1 VRASSLR
8 IGTTSIVSEHNTLR
22 AQTRH
27 RRIIDRLIRGAL
39 YGVLAAA
46 APLSPADAP
55 VYGYRVVREYPHDP
69 SAFTQGLVY
78 VDGHLYESTGLE
90 GASSLR
96 QVDLE
101 TGKVIRR
108 RALRPDEFGEG
119 LTDWGGRLLQLTW
132 TGMRGFIYER
142 ASLAV
147 SGTFR
152 YAGEGWGLTHDGR
165 RLILS
170 DGTAV
175 LRFLDPETFREIG
188 RLPVQDEGRAVPRL
202 NELEY
207 VRGEIYANVWQ
218 SDRVARVSP
227 ETGAVLGWIDLTGLL
242 SAADLRHPVDVLNG
256 IAYDP
261 GRERLFV
268 TGKWWPKLFEI
279 IVGPAEGP
287 AASSPDRPG
296 TAGAPSQDVDF

>member
-1 VRASSLR
+1 LEHIDLR
-8 IGTTSIVSEHNTLR
+8 PYE
-22 AQTRH
+22 
-27 RRIIDRLIRGAL
+27 RRRRPIDRLLRSAL
-39 YGVLAAA
+39 YGLLAAG
-46 APLSPADAP
+46 APLSQADAP
-55 VYGYRVVREYPHDP
+55 VYGYWVVREYPHDR

-78 VDGHLYESTGLE
+78 VDGYLYESTGLE

-108 RALRPDEFGEG
+108 RALKPDEFGEG

-132 TGMRGFIYER
+132 TSMRGFIYDR
-142 ASLAV
+142 ASFAR

-188 RLPVQDEGRAVPRL
+188 RLPVQDEGRAVQGL

-207 VRGEIYANVWQ
+207 VGGEVYANVWQ
-218 SDRVARVSP
+218 SDRVARISP

-242 SAADLRHPVDVLNG
+242 SEADARYPVDVLNG
-256 IAYDP
+256 IAYDS

-279 IVGPAEGP
+279 IVGPKQGP
-287 AASSPDRPG
+287 VASPPEEPG
-296 TAGAPSQDVDF
+296 TAGAKKG

>member
-1 VRASSLR
+1 M
-8 IGTTSIVSEHNTLR
+8 
-22 AQTRH
+22 
-27 RRIIDRLIRGAL
+27 
-39 YGVLAAA
+39 
-46 APLSPADAP
+46 
-55 VYGYRVVREYPHDP
+55 VREYPHDP

-108 RALRPDEFGEG
+108 RALKPDEFGEG

-188 RLPVQDEGRAVPRL
+188 RLPVHDEGRAVPRL

-207 VRGEIYANVWQ
+207 VRGEVYANVWQ
-218 SDRVARVSP
+218 SDRVARISP
-227 ETGAVLGWIDLTGLL
+227 ENGAVLGWIDLTGLL

-279 IVGPAEGP
+279 IIVAPAEAP
-287 AASSPDRPG
+287 AASPRDRPG
-296 TAGAPSQDVDF
+296 TAGAPSQDADF

>member
-1 VRASSLR
+1 M
-8 IGTTSIVSEHNTLR
+8 
-22 AQTRH
+22 
-27 RRIIDRLIRGAL
+27 
-39 YGVLAAA
+39 A

-78 VDGHLYESTGLE
+78 ADGHLYESTGLK

-96 QVDLE
+96 QIDLE
-101 TGKVIRR
+101 TGRVIRR

-119 LTDWGGRLLQLTW
+119 LTDWDGRLLQLTW

-142 ASLAV
+142 PSLAV
-147 SGTFR
+147 CGTFR

-170 DGTAV
+170 DGTAM

-188 RLPVQDEGRAVPRL
+188 RLPVHDEGRAVPRL

-207 VRGEIYANVWQ
+207 VRGEVYANVWQ
-218 SDRVARVSP
+218 SDRVARISP

-242 SAADLRHPVDVLNG
+242 SAGDLSHPVDVLNG

-261 GRERLFV
+261 GGERLFV

-279 IVGPAEGP
+279 IVGPAPGP
-287 AASSPDRPG
+287 TASSPERPG
-296 TAGAPSQDVDF
+296 IAGAPSRDVDF

>member
-1 VRASSLR
+1 M
-8 IGTTSIVSEHNTLR
+8 
-22 AQTRH
+22 
-27 RRIIDRLIRGAL
+27 
-39 YGVLAAA
+39 A

-108 RALRPDEFGEG
+108 RSLGPDEFGEG

-170 DGTAV
+170 DGTAA

-188 RLPVQDEGRAVPRL
+188 RLPVHDEGRAVPRL

-207 VRGEIYANVWQ
+207 VRGEVYANVWQ
-218 SDRVARVSP
+218 SDRVARISP

-242 SAADLRHPVDVLNG
+242 GTADARHPVDVLNG

-279 IVGPAEGP
+279 IVARQRVRPHRPRSARDRRGAVPGRRFLGRTSIRAP
-287 AASSPDRPG
+287 AAVVLRCAPIGSWTVPG
-296 TAGAPSQDVDF
+296 IGRHLLLADHSARTMR

>member
-1 VRASSLR
+1 V
-8 IGTTSIVSEHNTLR
+8 
-22 AQTRH
+22 
-27 RRIIDRLIRGAL
+27 
-39 YGVLAAA
+39 A

-108 RALRPDEFGEG
+108 RSLGPNEFGEG

-170 DGTAV
+170 DGTAA

-188 RLPVQDEGRAVPRL
+188 RLPVHDEGRAVPRL

-207 VRGEIYANVWQ
+207 VRGEVYANVWQ
-218 SDRVARVSP
+218 SDRVARISP

-242 SAADLRHPVDVLNG
+242 GTADARHPVDVLNG

-279 IVGPAEGP
+279 IIVAPAEAP
-287 AASSPDRPG
+287 AVSPRDRPG

>member
-1 VRASSLR
+1 M
-8 IGTTSIVSEHNTLR
+8 
-22 AQTRH
+22 
-27 RRIIDRLIRGAL
+27 
-39 YGVLAAA
+39 
-46 APLSPADAP
+46 
-55 VYGYRVVREYPHDP
+55 VREYPHDP

-78 VDGHLYESTGLE
+78 ADGHLYESTGLE
-90 GASSLR
+90 GASELR

-101 TGKVIRR
+101 TGKIIRR
-108 RALRPDEFGEG
+108 RALGSDEFGEG
-119 LTDWGGRLLQLTW
+119 LTDWDGRLLQLTW

-142 ASLAV
+142 TSLAV

-188 RLPVQDEGRAVPRL
+188 RLPVHDEGRAVPRL

-207 VRGEIYANVWQ
+207 VRGEVYANVWQ
-218 SDRVARVSP
+218 SDRVARISP
-227 ETGAVLGWIDLTGLL
+227 ETGAVLGWIDLAGLL

-279 IVGPAEGP
+279 IVGPEPGP
-287 AASSPDRPG
+287 ASPPDRPG
-296 TAGAPSQDVDF
+296 GVPCRDVDF

>member
-1 VRASSLR
+1 MR
-8 IGTTSIVSEHNTLR
+8 
-22 AQTRH
+22 
-27 RRIIDRLIRGAL
+27 DRLIRGAL
-39 YGVLAAA
+39 FGILAVA

-96 QVDLE
+96 QVDLD

-108 RALRPDEFGEG
+108 RSLEPNEFGEG

-170 DGTAV
+170 DGTAA

-188 RLPVQDEGRAVPRL
+188 RLPVHDEGRAVPRL

-207 VRGEIYANVWQ
+207 VRGEVYANVWQ
-218 SDRVARVSP
+218 SDRVARISP

-242 SAADLRHPVDVLNG
+242 GTAEARHPVDVLNG

-279 IVGPAEGP
+279 IIVAPAEAP
-287 AASSPDRPG
+287 AASPRDRPG
-296 TAGAPSQDVDF
+296 TAGALSQDVDF